1 MTRRTR
7 MTGQER
13 RAQLLTVARSVF
25 AEQGFAATSIED
37 IAERAGVT
45 RPVVYEHFGGKEG
58 IYAVVVDREVTRLS
72 ELLSAPLIAAGGS
85 REAAEGAASAFLQFI
100 EDETDG
106 FRVLSRD
113 APTGSGRGSFA
124 SVLNDVATRTEVLL
138 ADAFEARGYD
148 PAIAP
153 MYARML
159 VGATAQVGEWW
170 LEVREPDRDT
180 VAAHIINL
188 MWNGLSALEAVPT
201 LRARR

>member
-1 MTRRTR
+1 

-13 RAQLLTVARSVF
+13 REQLLAVARSVF

-72 ELLSAPLIAAGGS
+72 ELLSAPLVAGGGS
-85 REAAEGAASAFLQFI
+85 RASAEGAAIAFLKFI

-113 APTGSGRGSFA
+113 APAGSGRGSFA
-124 SVLNDVATRTEVLL
+124 SVLHDVATRTEVLL
-138 ADAFEARGYD
+138 ADTFAQRGYD

-159 VGATAQVGEWW
+159 VGATAQVGQWW

-188 MWNGLSALEAVPT
+188 MWNGLAALDPNPT
-201 LRARR
+201 LHTRS

>member
-7 MTGQER
+7 MTGQQR
-13 RAQLLTVARSVF
+13 REQLLQVAREVF
-25 AEQGFAATSIED
+25 AEQGYEATAIED

-72 ELLSAPLIAAGGS
+72 ELLAAPLVEGGGS
-85 REAAEGAASAFLQFI
+85 RAAAEGAASAFLQFI
-100 EDETDG
+100 EEESDG

-113 APTGSGRGSFA
+113 APAGTGRGSFA
-124 SVLNDVATRTEVLL
+124 SVLADVATRTEIIL

-170 LEVREPDRDT
+170 LEVREPSRDV

-188 MWNGLSALEAVPT
+188 MWNGLSALEQDPRLHT
-201 LRARR
+201 RS